1 VLNNIC
7 INIISFMVSLEF
19 KNIMI
24 MLFCVIIL
32 GVIIINSVF
41 KNIQEHMSDIQKPP
55 ELNAQNQYIPLQ
67 QRNKQSD
74 IIPTPPLMPIPHRF
88 TSYDDYVKFQQ
99 ILRDKNMD
107 TPSEPPEEGA
117 NVVQDINWRIHRWS
131 LWDYIPDIQNADT
144 YWCRS
149 QQYDGA
155 ERCIPLSKKRYCR
168 QGYLY
173 NDASKCLSAIQRK
186 SKKINNDP

>member
-1 VLNNIC
+1 
-7 INIISFMVSLEF
+7 MVSLEF
-19 KNIMI
+19 KHIMM
-24 MLFCVIIL
+24 MLFCVILIGCIL
-32 GVIIINSVF
+32 IKSVF
-41 KNIQEHMSDIQKPP
+41 KNVQEHMSDIPKTNVQKQYVP
-55 ELNAQNQYIPLQ
+55 LNK
-67 QRNKQSD
+67 RNRTTD

-107 TPSEPPEEGA
+107 TPSDPPEEGA
-117 NVVQDINWRIHRWS
+117 SVVQDINWRIHRWS

-144 YWCRS
+144 YWCRT

-155 ERCIPLSKKRYCR
+155 ERCVPLSKKRYCR

-173 NDASKCLSAIQRK
+173 NDASKCLSAVQQT
-186 SKKINNDP
+186 SKK